1 MSGSKPKTV
10 LAGFCLFILFLF
22 LFDRGLF
29 FLISALE
36 TDFYSKN
43 KFEKRFETY
52 VRDKSF
58 STLIFGTS
66 RAYEGI
72 HPFYF
77 KKELGQNVFKE
88 TFQGKGPKYN
98 YYFYQLYKKYAG
110 IPKVVIYG
118 VDYFIYTITS
128 DPKWMARFDRAM
140 VRENKDWFSSPLLLL
155 KYKSRIDNFNN
166 NILIRMQEKG
176 TPDAS
181 EKSFEDFLRMQ
192 EYTGTAR
199 LDKKPGTHRPHRYRR
214 QFFPRFPGNEG
225 VYFIKLLDELAK
237 DKVTVILVALPDYLG
252 SYKTNFERK
261 EFALH
266 LKRLERE
273 YKNVFFYNYNR
284 AVVFPLSNPDYF
296 LDGGFGKTN
305 SHLSKTGARL
315 FNHMLIKDLEKY
327 YR

>member
-1 MSGSKPKTV
+1 MPGSKLKKA
-10 LAGFCLFILFLF
+10 LRGFLFFILFLF

-29 FLISALE
+29 FLISTLE
-36 TDFYSKN
+36 AGFYSKN

-66 RAYEGI
+66 RSYEGI
-72 HPFYF
+72 HPYYF

-118 VDYFIYTITS
+118 VDYFIYTVTS
-128 DPKWMARFDRAM
+128 DPKWMARFNRAM
-140 VRENKDWFSSPLLLL
+140 VREHWDWLSTPLLLL
-155 KYKSRIDNFNN
+155 KYKRSIDNFSNN
-166 NILIRMQEKG
+166 VLIRMQEKEN
-176 TPDAS
+176 PDAS
-181 EKSFEDFLRMQ
+181 EKSFEDFLHMQ
-192 EYTGTAR
+192 EYIGAAP
-199 LDKKPGTHRPHRYRR
+199 LEKKLVTHRPYKYRR

-225 VYFIKLLDELAK
+225 DYFIKLLDELAK
-237 DKVTVILVALPDYLG
+237 DKVTVILVALPDYFG

-266 LKRLERE
+266 LKRLERK
-273 YKNVFFYNYNR
+273 YKNLFFYNYDR